1 MKPNRS
7 YTSAIINTVNSQNNE
22 GLKQLLAGT
31 TSQIEAVWVVL
42 VTLRDSTRT
51 PNDLLKLLDKS

>member
-42 VTLRDSTRT
+42 VTLRDSTLT